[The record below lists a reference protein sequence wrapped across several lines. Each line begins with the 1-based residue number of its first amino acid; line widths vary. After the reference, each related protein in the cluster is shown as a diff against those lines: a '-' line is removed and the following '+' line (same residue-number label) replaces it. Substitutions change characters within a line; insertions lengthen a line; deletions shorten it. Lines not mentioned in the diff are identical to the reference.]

1 MNSRNKTDE
10 IDVSQLDERLE
21 REVEKAGMKNCIRI
35 LLADPSE
42 FRKLG
47 NFTKDDIE
55 LLKRL
60 ASGTILPNEF
70 ITASETTNVYAAR
83 WKKISLDCPVINT
96 LLGGGIPSRGITELY
111 GSSGAGKTQFCLQ
124 LAITVQYP
132 EEHGGFASGCVYICT
147 EDRFPTKRLQQL
159 LPLFPRN
166 RIFDL
171 KKLEKAADNIF
182 VDHIPDVESLNECLG
197 KRLPIL
203 LRNHKIG
210 LIILDSIAA
219 LFRSDYTNRQLV
231 QRAKD
236 LRTIGTQLH
245 KLSATNNMAVLC
257 VNQVTDS
264 LDTNETLPALGL
276 VWANMVTTKLQV
288 KIVHPNR
295 RQFSV
300 VSSPDAPSGSCE
312 YQITQRGIEGM

>member
-1 MNSRNKTDE
+1 MGSRNRTDE

-21 REVEKAGMKNCIRI
+21 REVEKAGVKNCCKI
-35 LLADPSE
+35 LLSDPSE
-42 FRKLG
+42 LRKLG
-47 NFTKDDIE
+47 NFTEDDIE

-60 ASGTILPNEF
+60 ASSTVLHSEF
-70 ITASETTNVYAAR
+70 VTANETTSVYAAR
-83 WKKISLDCPVINT
+83 WKRISLDCPVINT

-111 GSSGAGKTQFCLQ
+111 GSSGAGKTQICLQ

-132 EEHGGFASGCVYICT
+132 EEHGGLASGCVYICT

-166 RIFDL
+166 RIFDP
-171 KKLEKAADNIF
+171 KKLEKAADRIF
-182 VDHIPDVESLNECLG
+182 VDHIPDVESLNECLS
-197 KRLPIL
+197 KRLPVL

-219 LFRSDYTNRQLV
+219 LFRSDYTNRQMV

-236 LRTIGTQLH
+236 LRTVGSLLH
-245 KLSATNNMAVLC
+245 KLSSTNNMAVVC

-264 LDTNETLPALGL
+264 LDTNQTLPALGL

-288 KIVHPNR
+288 KIANPNG
-295 RQFSV
+295 RQFLV
-300 VSSPDAPSGSCE
+300 VSSPDVPTGSCG
-312 YQITQRGIEGM
+312 YQITQGGIEGL